1 MLLLEGTI
9 VGYLSYR
16 KASGNLKNNYFS
28 TRVVSL
34 RNKLGEDAIHAVDKF
49 KINLSEYGYQK
60 LRVKR
65 G

>member
-1 MLLLEGTI
+1 MFLLEGTI

-28 TRVVSL
+28 TRLVSL
-34 RNKLGEDAIHAVDKF
+34 RNKLGEDAIHVDAVDKF

-60 LRVKR
+60 L
-65 G
+65 